1 MFGYVGTFPVIVPVN
16 DSHEERVISID
27 VSLSSSYS
35 GDNWLEWNNV
45 YTGTQAALSASEK
58 TILDDIDSWVVKLF
72 ADNLTIPF
80 DLDAS
85 ESSRALKTLLTKGDL
100 KCGIQVSD
108 DEISIFVDG
117 EHCLKNYL
125 PLNHM
130 HVKSVAVGDIC
141 MDDYG
146 RIIIY
151 AENHNLT
158 IHRATYLGKVSPSGT
173 QWLHQLISKNMYNDL
188 IGSLRLSNVD
198 INL

>member
-1 MFGYVGTFPVIVPVN
+1 
-16 DSHEERVISID
+16 
-27 VSLSSSYS
+27 
-35 GDNWLEWNNV
+35 
-45 YTGTQAALSASEK
+45 
-58 TILDDIDSWVVKLF
+58 
-72 ADNLTIPF
+72 
-80 DLDAS
+80 
-85 ESSRALKTLLTKGDL
+85 
-100 KCGIQVSD
+100 
-108 DEISIFVDG
+108 
-117 EHCLKNYL
+117 
-125 PLNHM
+125 M